1 MRVLAR
7 LGPRADCPP
16 VPSQRAAHAILGALL
31 DRRAELLASGAT
43 SADDRAACD
52 AEIIAANLVLKRAAA
67 AEADRIARD
76 FKSSKTGKI

>member
-1 MRVLAR
+1 
-7 LGPRADCPP
+7 

-43 SADDRAACD
+43 SADDLAACD

-67 AEADRIARD
+67 AEAAAEADRIARD